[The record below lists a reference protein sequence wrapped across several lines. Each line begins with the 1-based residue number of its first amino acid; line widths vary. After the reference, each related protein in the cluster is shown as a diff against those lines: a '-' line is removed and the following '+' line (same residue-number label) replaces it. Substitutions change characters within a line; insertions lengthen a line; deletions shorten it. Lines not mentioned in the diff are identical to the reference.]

1 MYKKICVA
9 ILIISIIICINI
21 LRLYDKIDTFNNRK
35 DNYNNDGN
43 MTFPYLSDKNTNYIL
58 ATYYLDHDRKING
71 QKLNF
76 HPYEKKVPNF
86 AGDSAAAFPYIYGN
100 PATHLQRSPK
110 IWKKYDTEY
119 QDLYNA
125 YRIRR

>member
-1 MYKKICVA
+1 MYKKICIA

-21 LRLYDKIDTFNNRK
+21 LRMYEKIETFNNRRN
-35 DNYNNDGN
+35 NYNNDGN
-43 MTFPYLSDKNTNYIL
+43 MTFPYLSDTNTRYIL
-58 ATYYLDHDRKING
+58 NTYYLDNDRKING

-76 HPYEKKVPNF
+76 HPYENKVPNF
-86 AGDSAAAFPYIYGN
+86 PGDSAAAFPYIYGN
-100 PATHLQRSPK
+100 RATHLQRSPH